1 MDQMVKIILSLSF
14 ICTIYGCA
22 TANVKTV
29 KRGNVS
35 ASMEKAI
42 QDTKDALNT
51 YGFDIQSIK
60 ESDDDSRLTGK
71 RVSGQKAWVEIDHLA
86 NSSSAVK
93 VKVNQEGQDK
103 VGADVIFD
111 DIKARSS
118 K

>member
-1 MDQMVKIILSLSF
+1 MAQTFKIILSLSL
-14 ICTIYGCA
+14 ICACGCA

-51 YGFDIQSIK
+51 YGFDIQDI
-60 ESDDDSRLTGK
+60 DDSGRESSVTGE
-71 RVSGQKAWVEIDHLA
+71 RVSGQKAWVEIDSQGG
-86 NSSSAVK
+86 SSSTIK
-93 VKVNQEGQDK
+93 VKVNQAGKDK

-111 DIKARSS
+111 DIKARSPR
-118 K
+118 